1 MIRGL
6 YAGYTG
12 MLNQQ
17 YRMDTIT
24 NNLANATTVG
34 FKREGATSKSFE
46 DVMAVKI
53 KDSSVG
59 YDMERIG
66 QLNLG
71 VKIGENYTDYN
82 QGSLR
87 ETGNTFD
94 LALDGRGFFA
104 ISFTNKD
111 GVEMTKYT
119 RDGSFTMDSEGMLRT
134 KDGDF
139 VLNDSGS
146 TITMPTDAAEI
157 LIDDL
162 GRIYAD
168 GEFIDQIGITDFED
182 YNYLKKYGENMY
194 TLVDGGVEQPA
205 EARTLQGYLEMSNIN
220 VVSEMV
226 EMISIT
232 RAYEANQKAIQTA
245 DSMLDKSVNSIG
257 TVS

>member
-146 TITMPTDAAEI
+146 TITMPTDAAEV

-182 YNYLKKYGENMY
+182 YSYLKKYGENMY

>member
-59 YDMERIG
+59 YDIEPIG

-87 ETGNTFD
+87 ETGNPFD
-94 LALDGRGFFA
+94 LALDGKGFFA
-104 ISFTNKD
+104 VSFTNKD
-111 GVEMTKYT
+111 GLEMTKYT
-119 RDGSFTMDSEGMLRT
+119 RDGNFTMDAEGMLRT

-139 VLNDSGS
+139 VLNDAGT
-146 TITMPTDAAEI
+146 TISIPTNATEI
-157 LIDDL
+157 LVDDL

-168 GEFIDQIGITDFED
+168 GSYVDQVGITDFED
-182 YNYLKKYGENMY
+182 YNYLEKYGENMY
-194 TLVDGGVEQPA
+194 TLVEGGVEQPA
-205 EARTLQGYLEMSNIN
+205 EAKAVQGYLEMSNIN

-226 EMISIT
+226 EMINIT

>member
-168 GEFIDQIGITDFED
+168 GEFIDQIAITDFED